1 MQRLS
6 DLFGILFLLVVTS
19 IFAYQAYRSWV
30 DVDGLREEIRDNL
43 ESQPVWGKAY
53 LSLGFL
59 ESPIWVDFIRLIFT
73 AGFILCALGSVY
85 VVLRFFL
92 GR

>member
-43 ESQPVWGKAY
+43 ESVFWGQAY

-59 ESPIWVDFIRLIFT
+59 DSPMWVVFMRLIST
-73 AGFILCALGSVY
+73 AGTIVCALTIVY
-85 VVLRFFL
+85 VVLQFIL